1 MTTRTAQPLAD
12 APSFWLQR
20 SPYKPGRVLRR
31 DWRADV
37 CIIGAGYTGLWTAHA
52 LLDNDP
58 SLTVIVLEADTVGYA
73 ASGRNGGFLDPS
85 LTHGLLNGLKHFPD
99 EIETLERLGA
109 ENYAGMRQFFTD
121 HDVDC
126 DFEPVGMLE
135 VATREHEL
143 ADLAEAAETYRRY
156 GHTVEL
162 LDAEAARAL
171 LHSPQILGG
180 LRRPDDGGTVDP
192 AKLVRELA
200 RTARERGV
208 TIHENSAVTS
218 IGQTDSPTHSML
230 VRTGKGT
237 VSARRV
243 VVATN
248 AHTARLLPAVG
259 LRYVPVYDYVLVS
272 DPLTPEQK
280 ELVGWAG
287 REGVSDS
294 GNRFH
299 YFRLTPDDR
308 ILWGG
313 YDAVYRWR
321 GPIGQEHDQDA
332 ATHGILERNFAAMFP
347 ALADLRFP
355 YRWGGAIATT
365 SRFTVTFGSK
375 HDGKLVYALGYTGLG
390 VGASR
395 FAGQVLCDMLQA
407 PESPLLQLD
416 MVRKAPFPF
425 PPEPIRYAAVAL
437 TRRALAKADETGRRG
452 PWLSLLDRIGIGF
465 DS

>member
-1 MTTRTAQPLAD
+1 MTSPALPD
-12 APSFWLQR
+12 APSYWLQR
-20 SPYKPGRVLRR
+20 SPYKPGRALKGDLRC
-31 DWRADV
+31 DV
-37 CIIGAGYTGLWTAHA
+37 VIVGAGYTGLWTAQA

-58 SLTVIVLEADTVGYA
+58 SLTVVVLEADTVGYA

-85 LTHGLLNGLKHFPD
+85 ITHGLLNGLKHFPD
-99 EIETLERLGA
+99 EIETLERLSA
-109 ENYAGMRQFFTD
+109 ENYAGMRQFFAD
-121 HDVDC
+121 HEVDC

-135 VATREHEL
+135 VATREHEV
-143 ADLAEAAETYRRY
+143 AGLAESAAVYRRY
-156 GHTVEL
+156 GHEAEL
-162 LDAEAARAL
+162 LDAAQAQEL
-171 LHSPQILGG
+171 LHSPLILGAV
-180 LRRPDDGGTVDP
+180 RRPGGGGTLDP

-200 RTARERGV
+200 RVARERGV
-208 TIHENSAVTS
+208 VVHERSPVTS
-218 IGQTDSPTHSML
+218 IGTTDSPTHGL
-230 VRTGKGT
+230 VVRTGKGS

-243 VVATN
+243 VLATN
-248 AHTARLLPAVG
+248 AHTASLLPSVG

-272 DPLTPEQK
+272 EPLTPEQRTAI
-280 ELVGWAG
+280 GWAG

-321 GPIGQEHDQDA
+321 GPIGPEHDQDP
-332 ATHGILERNFAAMFP
+332 ATHGVLERNFAAMFP
-347 ALADLRFP
+347 ALADLTFP

-375 HDGKLVYALGYTGLG
+375 HDGRLVYALGYTGLG

-395 FAGQVLCDMLQA
+395 FAGQVLADMLQV
-407 PESPLLQLD
+407 PDSDLLQLE

-425 PPEPIRYAAVAL
+425 PPEPVRYGAIAL
-437 TRRALAKADETGRRG
+437 TRRALARADETGKRG
-452 PWLSLLDRIGIGF
+452 LWLAALDRFGVGF

>member
-1 MTTRTAQPLAD
+1 MTSQPAVD

-20 SPYKPGRVLRR
+20 TPYKPGRALRR
-31 DWRADV
+31 DWRVDV
-37 CIIGAGYTGLWTAHA
+37 VVVGAGYTGLWTAHA

-58 SLTVIVLEADTVGYA
+58 TLEIIVLEADTVGYA

-99 EIETLERLGA
+99 EIELLEQLA
-109 ENYAGMRQFFTD
+109 ADNYAGMRRFFAD
-121 HDVDC
+121 HQVDC

-135 VATREHEL
+135 VATRAHEV
-143 ADLAEAAETYRRY
+143 AALAEVADTYRRY
-156 GHTVEL
+156 GHEAEL
-162 LDAEAARAL
+162 LDAEQAQAL
-171 LHSPQILGG
+171 LHSPQILAA
-180 LRRPDDGGTVDP
+180 LRRPDGGGILDP

-200 RTARERGV
+200 RVARERGV
-208 TIHENSAVTS
+208 VIHENSTVVS
-218 IGQTDSPTHSML
+218 IGETDSPTHGMV
-230 VRTGKGT
+230 VRTAKGT

-243 VVATN
+243 VLATN
-248 AHTARLLPAVG
+248 AHTARLLPSAL

-272 DPLTPEQK
+272 EQLTPEQK
-280 ELVGWAG
+280 ELIGWAG

-321 GPIGQEHDQDA
+321 GPISAEHDQDA
-332 ATHGILERNFAAMFP
+332 ATHGVLEQNFAAMFP

-365 SRFTVTFGSK
+365 SRFTMTFGSK
-375 HDGKLVYALGYTGLG
+375 HDGRLVYALGYTGLG

-395 FAGQVLCDMLQA
+395 FAGQVLSDMLQV
-407 PESPLLQLD
+407 PDSPLLQLE

-425 PPEPIRYAAVAL
+425 PPEPVRYAAVAL
-437 TRRALAKADETGRRG
+437 TRRALAKADETGKRG